1 MPVDSSRW
9 TANLDHLQ
17 INSPDPEALAGWY
30 RDTMGM
36 APHRLSADLYLV
48 EAPQRRLLIG
58 RGAAGEHPFNAWTL
72 AQAGQL
78 HALREHVGR
87 AGLAVEDTP
96 SPLFKPD
103 AFAVRDPDGRL
114 AVFGLAARDRVPDGV
129 PMPAGSGKVAAMP
142 ARLQHAVV
150 ATTRLEAMHTFYV
163 ERLGFALSD
172 TVYTHEDGEPLGAP
186 HVYFFRSDHEHHS
199 LAAFTGS
206 TSRYD
211 HHCYETT
218 CWNDIRD
225 WLDHLGQLGVAP
237 WWGPGRHG
245 PGNNLFF
252 MIRDLDGNAL
262 ELSAEIEIMSAADPP
277 RTWSNSRRTYN
288 LWGVSW
294 LRD

>member
-1 MPVDSSRW
+1 MRVDSSRW
-9 TANLDHLQ
+9 AANLDHLQ
-17 INSPDPEALAGWY
+17 INSPDPAALAGWY

-36 APHRLSADLYLV
+36 APERLYADLYLV
-48 EAPQRRLLIG
+48 QAPNRRILIG
-58 RGAAGEHPFNAWTL
+58 RGDAGQHPFNSWNL
-72 AQAGQL
+72 AQVGQL
-78 HALREHVGR
+78 QALREHLLR
-87 AGLAVEDTP
+87 AGLTIEESPT
-96 SPLFKPD
+96 PLFTSD

-114 AVFGLAARDRVPDGV
+114 AVFGHAARDGA
-129 PMPAGSGKVAAMP
+129 PMPAGSGKAAAMP

-150 ATTRLEAMHTFYV
+150 ATAQLEAMRTFY
-163 ERLGFALSD
+163 EDRLGFALSD
-172 TVYTHEDGEPLGAP
+172 TVYTHEDGEPFGAP
-186 HVYFFRSDHEHHS
+186 HVYFFRTDHEHHS

-206 TSRYD
+206 TARYD
-211 HHCYETT
+211 HHCYETS

-225 WLDHLGQLGVAP
+225 WLDHLGHLGIAP

-262 ELSAEIEIMSAADPP
+262 ELSAEIEVMSPADPP

-294 LRD
+294 VRD